1 MANCSGHGQS
11 EFAVIR
17 RLMGLA
23 GLALWCHAAA
33 AVAETPESPA
43 GRLYYACA
51 TCHGADGEANEARL
65 TPAIARL
72 PGWYTAAQLKAYR
85 SGWRGAEGHDFVARK
100 MTLFAEALASE
111 DALKAVAEYAASLG
125 GATSSAGKG
134 QQHRVTPAPR
144 DAATERHFSGCAS
157 CHGSAGEGIRLLGAP
172 PIAGQP
178 AWYLKRQMEAF
189 AGGSRGAHPDDAF
202 GRQMRAAPTPSE
214 PKETAALIHF
224 IASLPSP

>member
-85 SGWRGAEGHDFVARK
+85 SGWRGAEGDDFVARK

-125 GATSSAGKG
+125 GATSSAGRN
-134 QQHRVTPAPR
+134 QQRQATPAPS